1 MLSISVMT
9 VHMDFLSPL
18 TKADFQHNTYKGRGF
33 APPVFIEVIMNK
45 LTFCA
50 PCLFG
55 IEGVVANELR
65 FMDIEGVRAETG
77 RVLFEG
83 GWEALIRANLRS
95 RCAERIG
102 LLLGEFY
109 ATSFEELFNGV
120 YNLPFEE
127 FIYKDDSF
135 PVKGSCLDSKL
146 MSVSDC
152 QKIIKKAVARRLGEK
167 YSVPWLSESGALHQ
181 IQFLIRKD
189 KVSIILDTSGA
200 PLHKRGYR
208 KEANDAPISETLAA
222 TMADLSRVRR
232 DHFVCDPMCGSGTI
246 VIESALKALN
256 IAPGIRRTFSAENW
270 DCIPEKLWKQE
281 RDLARSLE
289 RPDANFFAVGS
300 DIDKNALAIARHN
313 AEMAG
318 VADRIEFIERDL
330 RDFVPERERGTL
342 ITNPPYGERM
352 LSIKDAEDLY
362 RTMGKVFE
370 RKPGWSYAVITP
382 DDDFE
387 KCFGRRADKRRKL
400 YNGMLQ
406 CQLYMYY
413 T

>member
-1 MLSISVMT
+1 
-9 VHMDFLSPL
+9 
-18 TKADFQHNTYKGRGF
+18 
-33 APPVFIEVIMNK
+33 MNK

-50 PCLFG
+50 PCHFG
-55 IEGVVANELR
+55 VEGVVANELR
-65 FMDIEGVRAETG
+65 FMDIQGVNAQTG

-83 GWEALIRANLRS
+83 GWDTLIRANLCSRS
-95 RCAERIG
+95 AERIG
-102 LLLGEFY
+102 ILLGEFV
-109 ATSFEELFNGV
+109 ATSFEELFNNV
-120 YNLPFEE
+120 YKLPFEE
-127 FIYKDDSF
+127 FIYKDDAF

-152 QKIIKKAVARRLGEK
+152 QKIVKKAVARRLGEK
-167 YSVPWLSESGALHQ
+167 YNTPWLPETSSLHQ

-189 KVSIILDTSGA
+189 RVSIILDTSGA

-222 TMADLSRVRR
+222 TMADLSRVRK
-232 DHFVCDPMCGSGTI
+232 DHFVVDPMCGSGTV

-256 IAPGIRRTFSAENW
+256 IAPGINRKFSCENW
-270 DCIPEKLWKQE
+270 DCIPKAIWTQE
-281 RDLARSLE
+281 RERAISLE
-289 RPDANFFAVGS
+289 RRDADFFGIGS
-300 DIDKNALAIARHN
+300 DIDPKALALARIN
-313 AEMAG
+313 AEKAG
-318 VADRIEFIERDL
+318 VADRIEFIERNL
-330 RDFVPERERGTL
+330 KDFIPERERGTL

-352 LSIKDAEDLY
+352 LSIKDAEALY
-362 RTMGKVFE
+362 RTMGRVFE
-370 RKPGWSYAVITP
+370 RKQGWSYAIITP

>member
-1 MLSISVMT
+1 
-9 VHMDFLSPL
+9 
-18 TKADFQHNTYKGRGF
+18 
-33 APPVFIEVIMNK
+33 MNK

-55 IEGVVANELR
+55 VEGVVANELR

-83 GWEALIRANLRS
+83 GWDTLARANLRS
-95 RCAERIG
+95 RCAERIQ
-102 LLLGEFY
+102 LLVGEFY

-120 YNLPFEE
+120 YALPFEE
-127 FIYKDDSF
+127 FIYKDEAF
-135 PVKGSCLDSKL
+135 PVKGSCLDSRL
-146 MSVSDC
+146 MSISDC
-152 QKIIKKAVARRLGEK
+152 QKIIKKAVAKRLGEK
-167 YSVPWLSESGALHQ
+167 YSAPWLPETGSVHQ

-189 KVSIILDTSGA
+189 KVSILLDTSGA

-222 TMADLSRVRR
+222 AMADLSRVRR
-232 DHFVCDPMCGSGTI
+232 DHFVVDPMCGSGTI
-246 VIESALKALN
+246 VIESALKALG
-256 IAPGIRRTFSAENW
+256 IAPGINRSFAAQEWSCMPKNIWT
-270 DCIPEKLWKQE
+270 QE
-281 RDLARSLE
+281 RELARSLE

-300 DIDKNALAIARHN
+300 DIDKNALSVARHN
-313 AEMAG
+313 AELAG

-330 RDFVPERERGTL
+330 HGFVSERERGTL

-352 LSIKDAEDLY
+352 LSVNEAEELY
-362 RTMGKVFE
+362 RTMGKLFV
-370 RKPGWSYAVITP
+370 RKQGWSYSIITP

>member
-1 MLSISVMT
+1 
-9 VHMDFLSPL
+9 MD
-18 TKADFQHNTYKGRGF
+18 
-33 APPVFIEVIMNK
+33 K

-55 IEGVVANELR
+55 VEGVVANELR
-65 FMDIEGVRAETG
+65 FMGLNEVRAETG
-77 RVLFEG
+77 RVLFTG
-83 GWEALIRANLRS
+83 GFDALARANIRS
-95 RCAERIG
+95 RSAERIQ
-102 LLLGEFY
+102 LLVGEFY
-109 ATSFEELFNGV
+109 ATSFEELFDRA
-120 YNLPFEE
+120 YALPWEE

-146 MSVSDC
+146 MSISDC
-152 QKIIKKAVARRLGEK
+152 QKIIKKAVAKRLGER
-167 YSVPWLSESGALHQ
+167 YSATWLSESGPVHQ

-189 KVSIILDTSGA
+189 KVSLLLDTSGA

-208 KEANDAPISETLAA
+208 REANDAPISETLAA
-222 TMADLSRVRR
+222 TMVDLSRVRSE
-232 DHFVCDPMCGSGTI
+232 HFVTDPMCGSGTI
-246 VIESALKALN
+246 LIESALKALN
-256 IAPGIRRTFSAENW
+256 IAPGISRSFSAENW
-270 DCIPEKLWKQE
+270 DCVPESVWKNE
-281 RDLARSLE
+281 REAARALE
-289 RPDANFFAVGS
+289 RPDCGFFAVGS
-300 DIDKNALAIARHN
+300 DIDREALSIARHN

-330 RDFVPERERGTL
+330 RDFLPERERGTL

-352 LSIKDAEDLY
+352 LSVSVAEELY
-362 RTMGKVFE
+362 RTMGARFI
-370 RKPGWSYAVITP
+370 RKQGWSYAIITP